1 MDVNGITAVVTGGAS
16 GLGLATV
23 RRLLDGG
30 AAGVVIA
37 DLPSSDGEIVAKE
50 LGERV
55 RFVAADVRNADEVNA
70 AFDAAETF
78 GPVRALVHCAGRGGA
93 VRLVNKDG
101 SPGSL
106 ETYTEVVTINLI
118 GTFNVL
124 RLTAARMARNEP
136 VDGDR
141 GVCVLT
147 ASVAA
152 FEGQIGQ
159 IPYASAKA
167 GIVGMT
173 IVAAR
178 DLAGKGIR
186 VCTIAP
192 GTFDTP
198 LLNRLSDDVRAS
210 LAKTVPHPSRLGQ
223 PDEYAKLALHIIDNA
238 MLNGETMRLDGA
250 IRMAP
255 R

>member
-1 MDVNGITAVVTGGAS
+1 MQVDGSVAIVTGGAS
-16 GLGLATV
+16 GLGLATAD
-23 RRLLDGG
+23 RLLKEG
-30 AAGVVIA
+30 ARVVIV
-37 DLPSSDGEIVAKE
+37 DLPSSNGAEVAA
-50 LGERV
+50 ERGDAAQ
-55 RFVAADVRNADEVNA
+55 FVAADVRDPDQVQA
-70 AFDAAETF
+70 AVDAAEAM
-78 GPVRALVHCAGRGGA
+78 GPLRILVHCAGRGGA
-93 VRLVNKDG
+93 LRLVDREGN
-101 SPGSL
+101 PGSL
-106 ETYTEVVTINLI
+106 ELYTEVVTINLI

-124 RLTAARMARNEP
+124 RLAAASMAKNEP
-136 VDGDR
+136 IDGDR
-141 GVCVLT
+141 GVAILT

-167 GIVGMT
+167 GVVGLT

-178 DLAGKGIR
+178 DLAGKNIR

-210 LAKTVPHPSRLGQ
+210 LAAAVPHPSRLGE
-223 PDEYAKLALHIIDNA
+223 PGEYAKLALSIIDNG
-238 MLNGETMRLDGA
+238 MLNGETIRLDGA
-250 IRMAP
+250 IRMPP

>member
-1 MDVNGITAVVTGGAS
+1 MQVSGSVAIVTGGAS

-23 RRLLDGG
+23 DRLLKEG
-30 AAGVVIA
+30 ARVVIV
-37 DLPSSDGEIVAKE
+37 DLPSSNGAELAAERGVAAQ
-50 LGERV
+50 
-55 RFVAADVRNADEVNA
+55 FIAADVRDAEQVQA
-70 AFDAAETF
+70 AVDAAEAM
-78 GPVRALVHCAGRGGA
+78 GPLRILVHCAGRGGA
-93 VRLVNKDG
+93 LRLVDREGN
-101 SPGSL
+101 PGSL
-106 ETYTEVVTINLI
+106 ELYTEVVTINLI

-124 RLTAARMARNEP
+124 RLVAASMAQNEP

-141 GVCVLT
+141 GVAILT

-159 IPYASAKA
+159 VPYASAKA
-167 GIVGMT
+167 GVVGLT

-178 DLAGKGIR
+178 DLAGKQIR

-210 LAKTVPHPSRLGQ
+210 LAASVPHPSRLGE
-223 PDEYAKLALHIIDNA
+223 PDEYAKLALSIIDNGL
-238 MLNGETMRLDGA
+238 LNGETIRLDGA
-250 IRMAP
+250 IRMPP

>member
-1 MDVNGITAVVTGGAS
+1 MQVSGSVAIVTGGAS

-23 RRLLDGG
+23 DRLLKEG
-30 AAGVVIA
+30 ARVVIV
-37 DLPSSDGEIVAKE
+37 DLPSSNGAELAAERGVAAQ
-50 LGERV
+50 
-55 RFVAADVRNADEVNA
+55 FIAADVRDAEQVQA
-70 AFDAAETF
+70 AVDAAEAM
-78 GPVRALVHCAGRGGA
+78 GPLRVLVHCAGRGGA
-93 VRLVNKDG
+93 LRLVDREGN
-101 SPGSL
+101 PGSL
-106 ETYTEVVTINLI
+106 ELYTEVVTINLI

-124 RLTAARMARNEP
+124 RLVAASMAKNEP

-141 GVCVLT
+141 GVAILT

-159 IPYASAKA
+159 VPYASAKA
-167 GIVGMT
+167 GVVGLT

-178 DLAGKGIR
+178 DLAGKQIR

-210 LAKTVPHPSRLGQ
+210 LAASVPHPSRLGE
-223 PDEYAKLALHIIDNA
+223 PDEYAKLALSIIDNGL
-238 MLNGETMRLDGA
+238 LNGETIRLDGA
-250 IRMAP
+250 IRMPP

>member
-1 MDVNGITAVVTGGAS
+1 MQVSGSVAIVTGGAS

-23 RRLLDGG
+23 DRLLKEG
-30 AAGVVIA
+30 AQVVIV
-37 DLPSSDGEIVAKE
+37 DLPSSSGAEVAA
-50 LGERV
+50 ERGDAAQ
-55 RFVAADVRNADEVNA
+55 FVAADVRDADQVQA
-70 AFDAAETF
+70 AVTAAESM
-78 GPVRALVHCAGRGGA
+78 GPLRILVHCAGRGGA
-93 VRLVNKDG
+93 LRLVDREGN
-101 SPGSL
+101 PGSL
-106 ETYTEVVTINLI
+106 ELYTEVVTINLI

-124 RLTAARMARNEP
+124 RLVAASMAKNDP

-141 GVCVLT
+141 GVAILT

-167 GIVGMT
+167 GVVGMT

-178 DLAGKGIR
+178 DLAGKQIR

-198 LLNRLSDDVRAS
+198 LLNRLSDDVRGS
-210 LAKTVPHPSRLGQ
+210 LAASVPHPSRLGE
-223 PDEYAKLALHIIDNA
+223 PDEYAKLALSIIDNGL
-238 MLNGETMRLDGA
+238 LNGETIRLDGA
-250 IRMAP
+250 IRMPP

>member
-1 MDVNGITAVVTGGAS
+1 MQVSGSVAIVTGGAS

-23 RRLLDGG
+23 DRLLKEG
-30 AAGVVIA
+30 AQVVIV
-37 DLPSSDGEIVAKE
+37 DLPSSSGAEVAA
-50 LGERV
+50 ERGDAAQ
-55 RFVAADVRNADEVNA
+55 FVAADVRDADQVQA
-70 AFDAAETF
+70 AVTAAESM
-78 GPVRALVHCAGRGGA
+78 GPLRILVHCAGRGGA
-93 VRLVNKDG
+93 LRLVDREGN
-101 SPGSL
+101 PGSL
-106 ETYTEVVTINLI
+106 ELYTEVVTINLI

-124 RLTAARMARNEP
+124 RLVAASMAKNDP

-141 GVCVLT
+141 GVAILT

-178 DLAGKGIR
+178 DLAGKQIR

-210 LAKTVPHPSRLGQ
+210 LAASVPHPSRLGE
-223 PDEYAKLALHIIDNA
+223 PDEYAKLALSIIDNGL
-238 MLNGETMRLDGA
+238 LNGETIRLDGA
-250 IRMAP
+250 IRMPP